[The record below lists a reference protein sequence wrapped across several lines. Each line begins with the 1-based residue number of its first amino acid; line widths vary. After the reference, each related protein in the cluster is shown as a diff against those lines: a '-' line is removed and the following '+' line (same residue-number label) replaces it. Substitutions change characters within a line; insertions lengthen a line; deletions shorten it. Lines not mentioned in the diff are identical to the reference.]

1 MQCKQLQHPTDTMR
15 ISQRYGLV
23 LFLVAGWLLSAD
35 GTAVIGQQ
43 PTDRPK
49 VELRQS
55 SEAQLA
61 KGEINFDD
69 LKFDI
74 EKDAPFD
81 KSMWT
86 DRLKKINGK
95 KVKLRGY
102 MLPASIYRESGIKQF
117 VLVRDNQECCFGPG
131 AALYDCVWVEMVGD
145 ADADFSV
152 RPVTVEGKFI
162 LDAEKYR
169 YPEGTAPDGQTHMAV
184 FRIEAVAVK

>member
-1 MQCKQLQHPTDTMR
+1 MRTLQR
-15 ISQRYGLV
+15 NA
-23 LFLVAGWLLSAD
+23 VAWLLC
-35 GTAVIGQQ
+35 GGFLAVAAAPSFGQ
-43 PTDRPK
+43 PPADRPK
-49 VELRQS
+49 VELRLS

-74 EKDAPFD
+74 EKDAPFV

-95 KVKLRGY
+95 NVKLRGY
-102 MLPASIYRESGIKQF
+102 MLPASIYQESGIKQF

-131 AALYDCVWVEMVGD
+131 AALYDCVWVELVGD
-145 ADADFSV
+145 AEAEFSV
-152 RPVTVEGKFI
+152 RPVTVEGKFV

-184 FRIEAVAVK
+184 FRIESTDVR